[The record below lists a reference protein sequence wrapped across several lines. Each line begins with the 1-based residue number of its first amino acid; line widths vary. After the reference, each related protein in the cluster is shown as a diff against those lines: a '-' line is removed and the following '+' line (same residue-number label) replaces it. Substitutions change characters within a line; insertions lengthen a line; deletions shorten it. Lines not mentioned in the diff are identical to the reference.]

1 MTPRAPLWLP
11 RLADDP
17 RIQYAPPLVVDRRR
31 LPGHGTQP
39 RAGRLVLDDQEPFLE
54 WPGQDGWERSSP
66 ADRWGCI
73 TEGREEDPT
82 RIFTRLVEA
91 LELPGT
97 PSDYHFLVQ
106 GGAESLWQH
115 RRQHPWVLPV
125 VEQFAW
131 VSVRLAFTYRDTLR
145 LNDTMPLP
153 VLAFGRLV
161 GLYAREGWVREAAH
175 VMALAEQYTGQPWH
189 DREALL
195 ARVRVLDE
203 EAHG

>member
-1 MTPRAPLWLP
+1 MTPRVPPWLP

-17 RIQYAPPLVVDRRR
+17 RIQYTPPSGVGRRR

-39 RAGRLVLDDQEPFLE
+39 RAGRRILDDQEPFLE
-54 WPGQDGWERSSP
+54 WPGPDGWERSSP
-66 ADRWGCI
+66 ADRWGRV
-73 TEGREEDPT
+73 TEGREEDPA

-115 RRQHPWVLPV
+115 RRQHPWVLPT

-131 VSVRLAFTYRDTLR
+131 VSIRLAFAYRDALR
-145 LNDTMPLP
+145 LSDAMPLP

-161 GLYAREGWVREAAH
+161 GLYTREGWMREAAH
-175 VMALAEQYTGQPWH
+175 VVALAEQYTGQPWH
-189 DREALL
+189 DRETLL
-195 ARVRVLDE
+195 ARVRLLDE